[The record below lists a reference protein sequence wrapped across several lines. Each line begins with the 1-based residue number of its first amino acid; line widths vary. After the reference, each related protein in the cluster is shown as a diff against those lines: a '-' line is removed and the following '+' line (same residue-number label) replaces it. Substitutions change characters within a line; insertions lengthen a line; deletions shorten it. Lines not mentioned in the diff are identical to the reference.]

1 MTLMVLC
8 MTWKKKQQKNRRR
21 AQCLS
26 HCFTA
31 IFYVPVLNH
40 VAASKYVTGWEHH
53 HAIDMVVAAN
63 RNELFNMKL

>member
-1 MTLMVLC
+1 
-8 MTWKKKQQKNRRR
+8 MTWEKKKNRRR

-40 VAASKYVTGWEHH
+40 AAASKYVTGREHH
-53 HAIDMVVAAN
+53 RAIDMVVAAN
-63 RNELFNMKL
+63 RNELFNTKL